1 MWKKTKEDHYMN
13 ECAFEKTS
21 DPSLQGIKPD
31 DWAAQSLMFCPV
43 VCVFFFFFVG
53 AWEQQNGWKTS
64 SKIESEA
71 KHVIKSLKKNKAL
84 ILWKAA

>member
-1 MWKKTKEDHYMN
+1 MN

-43 VCVFFFFFVG
+43 VCVFFFL
-53 AWEQQNGWKTS
+53 WEP
-64 SKIESEA
+64 ES
-71 KHVIKSLKKNKAL
+71 NRTDGRQ
-84 ILWKAA
+84 AAR